1 MLRLKRSFQIS
12 LYDSNTVESVRLRY
26 QQQLHLLNFR
36 TDFEAYGFSF
46 RRKFRAEYP
55 DEHREEA
62 FSVFREGGISIY
74 TGINRMNIDWSVKLD
89 ILFFISFFVGIFFG
103 IAMNLL
109 LNYSLTLFVITS
121 ILGFLASVASGIVLI
136 FLKIDAINNS
146 CLMND

>member
-1 MLRLKRSFQIS
+1 MLRLKRSFQIGLS
-12 LYDSNTVESVRLRY
+12 DSNTVESVRLKY
-26 QQQLHLLNFR
+26 QQQLQLLKFR
-36 TDFEAYGFSF
+36 TDLEPYGFSF

-55 DEHREEA
+55 DEHREEV

-74 TGINRMNIDWSVKLD
+74 TGINRINGDWSVKLD

-103 IAMNLL
+103 IAMNML
-109 LNYSLTLFVITS
+109 LNYSLTLLVITS
-121 ILGFLASVASGIVLI
+121 LLGFLASVVSGIVVI